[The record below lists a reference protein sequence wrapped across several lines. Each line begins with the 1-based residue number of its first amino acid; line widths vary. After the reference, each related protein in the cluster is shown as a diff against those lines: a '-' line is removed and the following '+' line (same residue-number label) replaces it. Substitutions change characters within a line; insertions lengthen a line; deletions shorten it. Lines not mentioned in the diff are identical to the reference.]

1 MTVIYS
7 LLTLI
12 YSLIERLPLA
22 TAFAVA
28 FFMPVSFKVTALF
41 QDR

>member
-1 MTVIYS
+1 MIVIYS

-28 FFMPVSFKVTALF
+28 FFMPASFIVTPLL

>member
-1 MTVIYS
+1 MIVIYC

-28 FFMPVSFKVTALF
+28 FFMPASFKVTTRF